1 MMGKREKL
9 DVIRNHRIWKTLLP
23 MMACFVVAVA
33 VLGANPFAHETVGP
47 FDLLASQGAW
57 IKDVPPIP
65 VRSMERSDILDS
77 LLPRWLHAREV
88 LRAGSLPI
96 WDPIPKGGQ
105 RGIQNL
111 ANAELTPA
119 FAIFATSPSPALGF
133 YLATLFNLTVIGWG
147 GFFWLRRRLSAL
159 PALFGGLAIMLC
171 GFHAA
176 WLYWPHTMTSMWIA
190 WLLWSVDCWWERPR
204 YRAFLSIVLFSTL
217 LILGGFPFVSLLGY
231 GAVALYL
238 ACLLMKDFRP
248 GWPMRLAG
256 FLLALVASIGVSA
269 VPILSFVRWLAGTD
283 ISYRTG
289 GSPFK
294 LFGDLR
300 LLLPHFA
307 KTDPHVESTMY
318 VGIVVLLAGMIGW
331 LIVVMRKLRVSV
343 MGLYPLLLGVV
354 GFILVFEIIPVA
366 YLDWVPG
373 LSNNPWSRA
382 IIILDISLA
391 ASAAYALDQLRTRI
405 GSRVVFTILMMLLT
419 GFQLIDAG
427 GLFRQFNGPIA
438 DSYFYPR
445 DRLISYVRN
454 HIGPFQSVVADNN
467 FMVSGTLGAYGI
479 HEWLAHG
486 FNNPLMIPDLAKLA
500 DDPFTTPT
508 ATLIEAEGF
517 HLTSPMMGA
526 LGIRYALGDS
536 GLTYTSLAPDFRK
549 TSRPLPSHQPI
560 PPLPDNAI
568 RQYFVLDESYRL
580 AKVGV
585 RLATYGKANLK
596 GEVTLQLYSDHR
608 PQPLARVSVK
618 ASSIIDNMMA
628 SFNLPSPLDL
638 APGKYSFALNY
649 SDAASDKLTAW
660 FTPAAGGNCFMR
672 INGKP
677 VVGCLDMEFSSE
689 RPDMGPFVPIASSHG
704 IHLLENANVPAG
716 PYFVAQLDQW
726 PDHESA
732 ANVAVRNL
740 KSHEFSLEYS
750 SSRPGYVVV
759 PMNMPRGWQVKL
771 DGHVVRPVNYL
782 GGLPAVKVKGPAN
795 IKFRYMPYSVM
806 YGKWISLLTAVILLL
821 GAVLTKRRSAE
832 PRPA

>member
-1 MMGKREKL
+1 MGKLGMNR
-9 DVIRNHRIWKTLLP
+9 DGRIWPIILP
-23 MMACFVVAVA
+23 LMAYLVVAIA
-33 VLGANPFAHETVGP
+33 SLGANPFAHQTVGP

-57 IKDVPPIP
+57 IKDVPPVA
-65 VRSMERSDILDS
+65 VRNVERSDILDS
-77 LLPRWLHAREV
+77 LLPRWLHARQA
-88 LRAGSLPI
+88 LRSGSLPI

-105 RGIQNL
+105 RGLQNL

-119 FAIFATSPSPALGF
+119 FAIFAISPSPALGF
-133 YLATLFNLTVIGWG
+133 YLATLFNLTMIGWG
-147 GFFWLRRRLSAL
+147 GFLWLRRRLSML
-159 PALFGGLAIMLC
+159 PALFGGFAIMLC

-190 WLLWSVDCWWERPR
+190 WLLWSIDCWWERPR
-204 YRAFLSIVLFSTL
+204 YRQFVLVTVFSAL
-217 LILGGFPFVSLLGY
+217 LILGGFPFVTLLGY
-231 GAVALYL
+231 GAAALYL
-238 ACLLMKDFRP
+238 VCLLLREPKA
-248 GWPMRLAG
+248 GWPGRLAG
-256 FLLALVASIGVSA
+256 FGLAVVASIGICA

-289 GSPFK
+289 GSPFS

-300 LLLPHFA
+300 FLLPHFA
-307 KTDPHVESTMY
+307 KTVPHNESTMY
-318 VGIVVLLAGMIGW
+318 VGMAALLAGVLGW
-331 LIVVMRKLRVSV
+331 VIAIARRLRVPV
-343 MGLYPLLLGVV
+343 MGLYPLLLGLV
-354 GFILVFEIIPVA
+354 GLILVFEIIPA
-366 YLDWVPG
+366 PYLSWVPG
-373 LSNNPWSRA
+373 LSDNPWSRA

-391 ASAAYALDQLRTRI
+391 AAAAYALDEWRRKV
-405 GSRVVFTILMMLLT
+405 GSRVLFIVAMVALT
-419 GFQLIDAG
+419 GWQLIDAG
-427 GLFRQFNGPIA
+427 GLFRQFNGPVA
-438 DSYFYPR
+438 DTYFYPR
-445 DRLISYVRN
+445 NPLVSYVQD
-454 HIGPFQSVVADNN
+454 HVGPFQSVVADNN
-467 FMVSGTLGAYGI
+467 FLVSGTLGAYGI

-486 FNNPLMIPDLAKLA
+486 FNNPRMVADLAKLA

-517 HLTSPMMGA
+517 HLASPMMSA

-536 GLTYTSLAPDFRK
+536 GLTYTSLVPDFGK
-549 TSRPLPSHQPI
+549 TSEPLPSNQPI

-596 GEVTLQLYSDHR
+596 GEVTLQLYSDR
-608 PQPLARVSVK
+608 QSQPLARVSLK

-660 FTPAAGGNCFMR
+660 FTPAAGANCSML

-716 PYFVAQLDQW
+716 PYFVARLDQW
-726 PDHESA
+726 PDHDSA
-732 ANVAVRNL
+732 SHVTVQNL
-740 KSHEFSLEYS
+740 KGHGFSLEYHGTH
-750 SSRPGYVVV
+750 PGYVVV
-759 PMNMPRGWQVKL
+759 PMNMPRGWQVEL
-771 DGHVVRPVNYL
+771 NGAVVKPVNYL
-782 GGLPAVKVKGPAN
+782 GGLPAVKVAGPAS
-795 IKFRYMPYSVM
+795 IKYRYMPYSIR
-806 YGKWISLLTAVILLL
+806 YGKWISALTALILLL
-821 GAVLTKRRSAE
+821 GALLAKRRCRCDAKTT
-832 PRPA
+832 PV